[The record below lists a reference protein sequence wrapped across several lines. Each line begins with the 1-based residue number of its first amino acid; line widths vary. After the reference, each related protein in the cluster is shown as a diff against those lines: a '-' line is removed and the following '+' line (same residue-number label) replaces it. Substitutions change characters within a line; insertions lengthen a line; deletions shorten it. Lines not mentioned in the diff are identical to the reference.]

1 MKADFP
7 SEMLSA
13 VYGLQMEARWA
24 QPDMNGP
31 GTDHQEPGFFFFLL
45 YLTNARGSILWAD
58 CGPGGLGCK
67 QAGPLGICES
77 EQPLALGLM
86 HVRKL

>member
-31 GTDHQEPGFFFFLL
+31 GTDHQEPGFFFL
-45 YLTNARGSILWAD
+45 
-58 CGPGGLGCK
+58 P
-67 QAGPLGICES
+67 PLPNKCTWEHIVS
-77 EQPLALGLM
+77 
-86 HVRKL
+86 